1 MYGIRKFINHINKT
15 IDIVVG
21 CYQIDIQVSKHR
33 YVINDIDSEIRI
45 YANYNDINDMYYEQS
60 YYGVS
65 DHVTKHKKKYYYT
78 YEPNMIKMWV
88 NHSDKMV
95 MIIDNC
101 ILIIRYDDD
110 SHPINYIVI
119 NMKGEAFIF
128 QQ

>member
-1 MYGIRKFINHINKT
+1 MYKIRKFINHIYETPK
-15 IDIVVG
+15 IGSGYLCIIISVFKHKYIVDTRLKNVK
-21 CYQIDIQVSKHR
+21 IQTSTLQ
-33 YVINDIDSEIRI
+33 YIN
-45 YANYNDINDMYYEQS
+45 
-60 YYGVS
+60 VS

-128 QQ
+128 QN